1 MTYEYK
7 IEVILG
13 NKLEYNGDNK
23 KAVEDVKTWLRCE
36 WQCGM
41 IEDIQTLSELLDRV
55 DSIAQEMI
63 KNF

>member
-23 KAVEDVKTWLRCE
+23 KAVEDVKTWLHCE

-41 IEDIQTLSELLDRV
+41 IEDMQTLSELLDRV
-55 DSIAQEMI
+55 DSMAQEMI

>member
-13 NKLEYNGDNK
+13 NKLEYNGDNE
-23 KAVEDVKTWLRCE
+23 KAVEDVKTWLYCE

-41 IEDIQTLSELLDRV
+41 IEDMQTLSELLDRV
-55 DSIAQEMI
+55 DSMAQEMI
-63 KNF
+63 KSL